1 MRASSHTRLPSLES
15 ARVQSSLPPAALAV
29 ALLCLIV
36 AGCGGK
42 SSDTKANEAYA
53 NSVCTAIGAWEQQ
66 IKSIASNFSGNISKA
81 SLEAKVT
88 KAGSATKT
96 LVNEIKA
103 VPPPNTS
110 QGTAAKQQLDQLASN
125 IEKTV
130 NAAKTSLSKLKGNAS
145 VATISA
151 AVTTLAPQVQG
162 LANQTKS
169 AISTLKSAGGSLGK
183 AFKSTDSCKSL
194 G

>member
-1 MRASSHTRLPSLES
+1 
-15 ARVQSSLPPAALAV
+15 
-29 ALLCLIV
+29 LCLIV

-110 QGTAAKQQLDQLASN
+110 QGKAAKQQLDQLASN

-169 AISTLKSAGGSLGK
+169 VISTLKSAGGSLGK